1 MSCLYTDE
9 KSVQI
14 IISLLKAHNVR
25 KVVSSPGT
33 MNVTFIG
40 SIQDDDFLKFIL
52 QLMKGQLH
60 TLPVD

>member
-25 KVVSSPGT
+25 KVVSSP
-33 MNVTFIG
+33 
-40 SIQDDDFLKFIL
+40 
-52 QLMKGQLH
+52 
-60 TLPVD
+60 